1 MGTGTET
8 FFFFL
13 PFFLS
18 LIAAVAFFYSRNEG
32 EGRR

>member
-1 MGTGTET
+1 MNIGTET

-18 LIAAVAFFYSRNEG
+18 MIAAVAFFYSKDE

>member
-1 MGTGTET
+1 MNIGTAT

-18 LIAAVAFFYSRNEG
+18 LIAAVAFFYSKDE
-32 EGRR
+32 EVK